1 MNCLFGQ
8 MYGFLFLPI
17 IKMRVRKNRLRLQR
31 TTIMPTYFTSHC
43 STTGGE
49 ILYAAKVI
57 IAIVKFL
64 STHSALLNYYVII
77 VLVSYNFM

>member
-1 MNCLFGQ
+1 
-8 MYGFLFLPI
+8 
-17 IKMRVRKNRLRLQR
+17 
-31 TTIMPTYFTSHC
+31 MPTYFTSHC